1 MADRLLKWNQ
11 SNFLLSNFCEFYKLW
26 RDNQEATL
34 RVKCCGGK
42 LSINFESSFQS
53 PVTNPTLPAIV
64 KRKAKRISP
73 SRRKRNQARA
83 EQFRRNKDNAEVV
96 PASSKEGQEEMQ
108 VSVSSPESAVEKP
121 LPLLAAAVPVDNDTR
136 NLESS
141 SSFSTSFHQEEV
153 KYRQEN
159 AENSTPLSRVKRKA
173 KRKKDERKNATVNEP
188 AVAVESSVMSARLE
202 AEANDDCSQDEPELE
217 SSEDELQNKPSN
229 KPLITNEFL
238 EGCLDDLRQ
247 RFRDTPDDPQ
257 IFADFD
263 TTLRYVS
270 KEIKKLDKLISD
282 AHELACVGMMVDEG
296 HRTIVEEQR
305 TFLGSLERKLQGLLN
320 YHKSQRPVHP
330 RGSSVSSYK
339 DRSSARSQ
347 KGKKR

>member
-217 SSEDELQNKPSN
+217 SSEDELQNKPR
-229 KPLITNEFL
+229 ITNEFL
-238 EGCLDDLRQ
+238 EGCLDNLRQ
-247 RFRDTPDDPQ
+247 RVRDTPDDPL
-257 IFADFD
+257 IFGTFD
-263 TTLRYVS
+263 VALRYVS
-270 KEIKKLDKLISD
+270 KEIKRWDK
-282 AHELACVGMMVDEG
+282 G
-296 HRTIVEEQR
+296 
-305 TFLGSLERKLQGLLN
+305 
-320 YHKSQRPVHP
+320 
-330 RGSSVSSYK
+330 
-339 DRSSARSQ
+339 
-347 KGKKR
+347 